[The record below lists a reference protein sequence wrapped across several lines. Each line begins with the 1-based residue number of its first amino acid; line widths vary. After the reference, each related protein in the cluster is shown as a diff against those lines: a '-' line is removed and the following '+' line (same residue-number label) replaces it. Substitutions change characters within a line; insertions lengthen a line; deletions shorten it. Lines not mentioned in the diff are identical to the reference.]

1 MYPKKTTTIVE
12 KMCSKR
18 NCLGSFSYNLHHLKI
33 VVIHMN
39 QTQSLEDDGDPF
51 QTIEDWT

>member
-18 NCLGSFSYNLHHLKI
+18 NCLGSFSYNLHHRKI